1 MCVLICA
8 NPGVNE
14 WLAIVTARA
23 HRSALQLTASCV
35 VSPSSHD
42 ADAAILDEAAVK
54 HISRGPILRE
64 HGWQRRGAA
73 PSARELKHPFD
84 ALSEAWS
91 RLLSLV
97 GLRR

>member
-8 NPGVNE
+8 DPGVNE
-14 WLAIVTARA
+14 WLAMVAARA

-42 ADAAILDEAAVK
+42 VDAPILDKAAVRR
-54 HISRGPILRE
+54 IARGPILRE
-64 HGWQRRGAA
+64 HEWPQRGTS
-73 PSARELKHPFD
+73 PSAQEWKHPFD
-84 ALSEAWS
+84 VLSEAWS
-91 RLLSLV
+91 RLLCLV